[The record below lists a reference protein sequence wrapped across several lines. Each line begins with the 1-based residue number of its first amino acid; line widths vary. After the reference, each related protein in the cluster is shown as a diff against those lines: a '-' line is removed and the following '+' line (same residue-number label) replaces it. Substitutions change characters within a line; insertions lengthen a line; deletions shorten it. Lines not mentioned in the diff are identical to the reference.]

1 MNDRIKKLRLTL
13 NMTQAEFASHIG
25 VKRNTVSAYESGR
38 NSPITSVVNLIC
50 SEFNVSKSWLLYGEG
65 KMFDAQ
71 PYRSLDSLAADNDL
85 SVFDYLLLEK
95 YMTLKKA
102 DRNAVVRYVQQVAD
116 AMINTKAPASVSKK
130 DDNTADTLHPADL
143 DSPAQDGR
151 TDDGPAAPADRI
163 NADLS
168 ASGKKLRMG
177 FPALAD
183 TSDAG
188 LAASGNTMKIG
199 FPALADTSN
208 VELAASD
215 DKANDDIALDVN
227 SIDAADAV
235 IHASSIA
242 ADRAS
247 GHSEKILTDRYSA
260 TYADPC
266 PDDYPCD
273 ADDASNKA
281 SYQLLIDKDSI
292 TMDGRA
298 ADSCNSCDD
307 YNNPDIN
314 VGSKSP
320 Q

>member
-143 DSPAQDGR
+143 DSPAQDVR

-168 ASGKKLRMG
+168 AS
-177 FPALAD
+177 
-183 TSDAG
+183 
-188 LAASGNTMKIG
+188 
-199 FPALADTSN
+199 
-208 VELAASD
+208 D
-215 DKANDDIALDVN
+215 DRANDDIALDVN

-260 TYADPC
+260 TFADPC
-266 PDDYPCD
+266 PDD
-273 ADDASNKA
+273 
-281 SYQLLIDKDSI
+281 
-292 TMDGRA
+292 
-298 ADSCNSCDD
+298 
-307 YNNPDIN
+307 
-314 VGSKSP
+314 
-320 Q
+320 

>member
-177 FPALAD
+177 FPAL
-183 TSDAG
+183 
-188 LAASGNTMKIG
+188 
-199 FPALADTSN
+199 PDTSN

-215 DKANDDIALDVN
+215 DRANDDIALDVN

>member
-163 NADLS
+163 NMDLS
-168 ASGKKLRMG
+168 AS
-177 FPALAD
+177 
-183 TSDAG
+183 
-188 LAASGNTMKIG
+188 
-199 FPALADTSN
+199 
-208 VELAASD
+208 D
-215 DKANDDIALDVN
+215 DRANDDIALDVN

>member
-143 DSPAQDGR
+143 DSPAQDVR

-168 ASGKKLRMG
+168 AS
-177 FPALAD
+177 
-183 TSDAG
+183 
-188 LAASGNTMKIG
+188 
-199 FPALADTSN
+199 
-208 VELAASD
+208 D
-215 DKANDDIALDVN
+215 DRANDDIALDVN
-227 SIDAADAV
+227 SIDAADAA

>member
-95 YMTLKKA
+95 YMMLKKA

-168 ASGKKLRMG
+168 AS
-177 FPALAD
+177 
-183 TSDAG
+183 
-188 LAASGNTMKIG
+188 
-199 FPALADTSN
+199 
-208 VELAASD
+208 D
-215 DKANDDIALDVN
+215 DRANDDIALDVN

>member
-168 ASGKKLRMG
+168 AS
-177 FPALAD
+177 
-183 TSDAG
+183 
-188 LAASGNTMKIG
+188 
-199 FPALADTSN
+199 
-208 VELAASD
+208 D
-215 DKANDDIALDVN
+215 DRANDDIALDIN

>member
-116 AMINTKAPASVSKK
+116 AIINTKAPASVSKK

-168 ASGKKLRMG
+168 AS
-177 FPALAD
+177 
-183 TSDAG
+183 
-188 LAASGNTMKIG
+188 
-199 FPALADTSN
+199 
-208 VELAASD
+208 D
-215 DKANDDIALDVN
+215 DRANDDIALDVN

>member
-143 DSPAQDGR
+143 DSPAQDVR

-168 ASGKKLRMG
+168 AS
-177 FPALAD
+177 
-183 TSDAG
+183 
-188 LAASGNTMKIG
+188 
-199 FPALADTSN
+199 
-208 VELAASD
+208 D
-215 DKANDDIALDVN
+215 DRANDDIALDVN

>member
-168 ASGKKLRMG
+168 AS
-177 FPALAD
+177 
-183 TSDAG
+183 
-188 LAASGNTMKIG
+188 
-199 FPALADTSN
+199 
-208 VELAASD
+208 D
-215 DKANDDIALDVN
+215 DRANDDIALDVN

-247 GHSEKILTDRYSA
+247 RHSEKILTDRYSA

>member
-183 TSDAG
+183 TS
-188 LAASGNTMKIG
+188 
-199 FPALADTSN
+199 N

-215 DKANDDIALDVN
+215 DRTNDDIALDVN

>member
-168 ASGKKLRMG
+168 AS
-177 FPALAD
+177 
-183 TSDAG
+183 
-188 LAASGNTMKIG
+188 
-199 FPALADTSN
+199 
-208 VELAASD
+208 D
-215 DKANDDIALDVN
+215 DRANDDIALDVN

>member
-163 NADLS
+163 NTDLS
-168 ASGKKLRMG
+168 AS
-177 FPALAD
+177 
-183 TSDAG
+183 
-188 LAASGNTMKIG
+188 
-199 FPALADTSN
+199 
-208 VELAASD
+208 D
-215 DKANDDIALDVN
+215 DRANDDIALDVN

>member
-183 TSDAG
+183 TS
-188 LAASGNTMKIG
+188 
-199 FPALADTSN
+199 N

-215 DKANDDIALDVN
+215 DRANDDIALDVN